1 MNNSSIKEESCG
13 KRLYP
18 SPSPAADLILS
29 FCGGP
34 TTFTYD
40 ESININHLQLDYCFV
55 TIAKRLLP
63 FCNNPVHI
71 ATMVNFA
78 LFSSGIKSPEI
89 IQLAKIIYMSVYK
102 KLHNKKIE
110 TSVHE
115 KLNNLKR
122 NLEIYIDDTSYD
134 DSSFDISSWWSSFD
148 INKSV
153 IDFSKITLDFI
164 KNNDFE
170 FDYKNTK
177 FYITLKN
184 KLSDQDIEFIYF
196 ILITKRIFSLELFT
210 IHNAVDGFLKTLSII
225 SNINIQDIT
234 NKFLKHNIL
243 CDILHVNPGINNLLR
258 YIVNDSYTVFSL
270 LNYINNYITNTKLK
284 TETNI
289 TFNDVIKYTDIDTYD
304 LKSFDISNLNLQI
317 LKSLIQKSHCNILI
331 YGAAGTGKTS
341 FVKSFL
347 KNRKKN
353 FIDYYL
359 KEPSLL
365 TNDIEDDDTK
375 IDFQIIHMME
385 KAAAN
390 KSILVIDE
398 CDRFINK
405 SYISSK
411 EYELTKQDV
420 NYILDRKISNN
431 IWIAN
436 YIDNMDPSIL
446 RRFDYILHF
455 NNYNEQ
461 YIIKKLKKC
470 LKNNNIKYKITNKDL
485 EKYLV
490 FKNLTISYIDRFIN
504 LAKSI
509 SQPNNKQNFL
519 HNLFE
524 ICKEQYKNIFDEDI
538 NEQLKQKQISK
549 STMSPVK
556 QYALETLNIDQNP
569 QDIIDSIKNYNGTKS
584 QMPMSLLFTGN
595 PGTGKT
601 EFAKEI
607 SRQVGK
613 QLLIR
618 RYSDLC
624 SAFVGS
630 TEKNIASVFA
640 QAQNEDKILLIDE
653 CDSFLSDRKNAM
665 HSWEVTQVNEMLT
678 QLERYRGIVIMT
690 TNFKQNIDSASMRRF
705 CWKVVFDELTDDN
718 KITVFKK
725 YFNKNKITDNDI
737 SRLNKLKLSFGDI
750 KTVYEKMSLS
760 NKAKTTN
767 EIINNLETE
776 ISYKKYG
783 KSIGF

>member
-243 CDILHVNPGINNLLR
+243 CDILHVNPGVNNLLN
-258 YIVNDSYTVFSL
+258 YIAGRCSVFEL
-270 LNYINNYITNTKLK
+270 LKYINNYIINTKLK